1 MKQSICAREMCEC
14 RTIRLRATTATKTI
28 YLAVTV
34 QEIPPDWQR
43 TERVPHEVGDYLKGV
58 GEYID
63 ELLDRGHP
71 SDEESCDLTG
81 KP

>member
-1 MKQSICAREMCEC
+1 MKQSIYARAMCEC
-14 RTIRLRATTATKTI
+14 RTIRLRATTPTKTI

-34 QEIPPDWQR
+34 QDAPPDWQNV
-43 TERVPHEVGDYLKGV
+43 ERVPHEVGEYLKGV

-63 ELLDRGHP
+63 ELLDQKAP
-71 SDEESCDLTG
+71 SEEESCKRTG